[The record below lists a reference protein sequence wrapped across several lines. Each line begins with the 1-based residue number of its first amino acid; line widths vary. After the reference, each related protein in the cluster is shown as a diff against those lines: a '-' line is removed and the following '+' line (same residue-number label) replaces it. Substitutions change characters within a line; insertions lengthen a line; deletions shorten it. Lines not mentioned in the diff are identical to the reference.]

1 MKSTEAQHLSPELL
15 KVVNS
20 RPEGAQARPGIS
32 ERHLIPYVPEIFQE
46 LDASANTVF
55 IQPPKGLLE
64 LGRQQLLL
72 DIIEPRIMVGA
83 NSLSVR
89 REATDK
95 KVDCRWSQGNCFTI
109 LPWHADILSLL
120 DLAAYNA
127 TAL

>member
-46 LDASANTVF
+46 VDASANTVY

-72 DIIEPRIMVGA
+72 DIIEPRIMVGPK
-83 NSLSVR
+83 S
-89 REATDK
+89 REYERLASDQEGDCTDYHE
-95 KVDCRWSQGNCFTI
+95 KV
-109 LPWHADILSLL
+109 
-120 DLAAYNA
+120 
-127 TAL
+127 